1 MLERSEKMM
10 ERKET
15 IQLTDD
21 DLNLINGGNA
31 LRIDRGDGS
40 VIVLVPP
47 EHSVVTKNFGK
58 VISGKDLP
66 GKNKDVFETN

>member
-1 MLERSEKMM
+1 MM
-10 ERKET
+10 ERKDT

-21 DLNLINGGNA
+21 DLNLINGGKA

-47 EHSVVTKNFGK
+47 VNSVVTKNFGE
-58 VISGKDLP
+58 VTAGKDHP
-66 GKNKDVFETN
+66 GKNKDVFETD

>member
-1 MLERSEKMM
+1 MM
-10 ERKET
+10 ERKDT

-21 DLNLINGGNA
+21 DLNLINGGKA

-58 VISGKDLP
+58 VISGKDHP
-66 GKNKDVFETN
+66 GKNKDIFETD

>member
-1 MLERSEKMM
+1 M
-10 ERKET
+10 ERKDT

-21 DLNLINGGNA
+21 DLNLINGGKA

-47 EHSVVTKNFGK
+47 ENSVVTKNFGQ
-58 VISGKDLP
+58 VISGKDHP
-66 GKNKDVFETN
+66 GKNKDVFETD

>member
-1 MLERSEKMM
+1 M
-10 ERKET
+10 ERKDT

-21 DLNLINGGNA
+21 DLNLINGGKA

-47 EHSVVTKNFGK
+47 VNSVVTKSFGK
-58 VISGKDLP
+58 LIAGKDHP
-66 GKNKDVFETN
+66 GKNEDIFETE